1 MIRDLW
7 EKQQPL
13 LIAGLVSLLCA
24 IILAIV
30 SLFDSTQILGINRW
44 IKPIKFFTS
53 ITIFVWT
60 IAIYLNFLRGYEKT
74 ARRISWLIIG
84 IFLIEMI
91 IIVIQA
97 TRGTTSH
104 FNHATPLD
112 DMLFSIMG
120 LAIVVNTLTVAYLLY
135 LYFAAEIEL
144 PKTIRWG
151 IRLGMIIFLLGSVE
165 GGYMST
171 QIGHSVGVTD
181 GGKGLPFVNWST
193 EGGDLRIAH
202 FMGLHAIQAIPF
214 AAWLLESFKLRSA
227 MALIFLFAF
236 SYLALFSF
244 LFVQALNG
252 QPFLRF

>member
-13 LIAGLVSLLCA
+13 LIAGLVSLVCA
-24 IILAIV
+24 VILAIV

-181 GGKGLPFVNWST
+181 GGRGLPFVNWST